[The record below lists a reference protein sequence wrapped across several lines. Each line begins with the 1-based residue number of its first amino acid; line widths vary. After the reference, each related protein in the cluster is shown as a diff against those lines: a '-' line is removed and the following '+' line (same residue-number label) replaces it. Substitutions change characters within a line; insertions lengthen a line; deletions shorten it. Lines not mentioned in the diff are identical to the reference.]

1 MKKIYSFLMI
11 ILSIF
16 LTTACAQQNPE
27 YVMTVDELKK
37 EIEENPNLVIL
48 DVRTEAELVG
58 PLGKI
63 DGVINIPIQLL
74 ANKLNELEPYKDKD
88 IAVICRT
95 GNRSTTGTEILVEN
109 GYKARNVLGGMVA
122 YNKVKLP

>member
-1 MKKIYSFLMI
+1 
-11 ILSIF
+11 
-16 LTTACAQQNPE
+16 
-27 YVMTVDELKK
+27 MTVDELKK
-37 EIEENPNLVIL
+37 EMEENPNLVIL

-74 ANKLNELEPYKDKD
+74 ANRMDELKPYKDKD

>member
-1 MKKIYSFLMI
+1 M
-11 ILSIF
+11 
-16 LTTACAQQNPE
+16 
-27 YVMTVDELKK
+27 DELK
-37 EIEENPNLVIL
+37 
-48 DVRTEAELVG
+48 
-58 PLGKI
+58 
-63 DGVINIPIQLL
+63 
-74 ANKLNELEPYKDKD
+74 PYKDKD